1 MKFVSS
7 HVNTYEETCTV
18 FIEIKGKIYSAI
30 AIKNKDDPTPFNQYF
45 GCRVAEMKA
54 KQKYLK
60 ERKLINRYKKE
71 AIESLIKDALYN
83 NKDIHTVDDLFKIIS
98 RHENY
103 YKKEMQ
109 NKQDEI
115 DLIKNTIKKD
125 CEKRLEI
132 HKKQADKKK

>member
-1 MKFVSS
+1 M
-7 HVNTYEETCTV
+7 
-18 FIEIKGKIYSAI
+18 
-30 AIKNKDDPTPFNQYF
+30 
-45 GCRVAEMKA
+45 
-54 KQKYLK
+54 K

-103 YKKEMQ
+103 YKKEIQ
-109 NKQDEI
+109 DKQDEI